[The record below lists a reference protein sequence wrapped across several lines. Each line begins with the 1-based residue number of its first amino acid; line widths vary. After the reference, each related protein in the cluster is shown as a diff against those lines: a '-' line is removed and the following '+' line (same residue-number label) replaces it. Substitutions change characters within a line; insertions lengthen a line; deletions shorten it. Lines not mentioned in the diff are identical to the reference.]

1 MFAYVK
7 QRALRS
13 KQLRDGTLKLADR
26 ESMRWTEQANCK
38 DASPEIFFPKKQD
51 PTLLQLAV
59 KICRDCQV
67 QTDCLAFAIEN
78 NIDQGVWGGMD
89 EIKRRRLRKRAR

>member
-38 DASPEIFFPKKQD
+38 DARPEIFFPKRQEPD
-51 PTLLQLAV
+51 LL
-59 KICRDCQV
+59 KI
-67 QTDCLAFAIEN
+67 
-78 NIDQGVWGGMD
+78 G
-89 EIKRRRLRKRAR
+89 RAHV